1 MDPVVDNLDNQ
12 VNELLLCSIPR
23 QLDKSFLSPLFAS
36 DAVRELGL
44 EAGPDRCPPL
54 HFPTHG
60 ISGVLESQKPRQKKV
75 FYSSFLVE
83 S

>member
-1 MDPVVDNLDNQ
+1 MSCFSVQ
-12 VNELLLCSIPR
+12 
-23 QLDKSFLSPLFAS
+23 FLGSWTSLSYTPLFAS